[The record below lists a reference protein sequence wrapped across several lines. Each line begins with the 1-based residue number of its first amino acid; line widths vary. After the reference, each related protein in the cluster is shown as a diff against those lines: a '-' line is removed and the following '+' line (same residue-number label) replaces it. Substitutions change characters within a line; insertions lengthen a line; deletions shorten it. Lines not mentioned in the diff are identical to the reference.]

1 MKSAYLTLGL
11 PGNAAQEDIEDA
23 LKKATAH
30 YSHAHLAEHPDDIA
44 RLQEIREAYKILS
57 SPEMRAA
64 HDRKLLNAVKQSAPQ
79 PRIVIEEA
87 TPPWYSKPLNV
98 MILAMLGLF
107 AVGGYMNYSR
117 NQVMK
122 AKLVQEQMA
131 QKLAAENA
139 ARVAAEEAQSN
150 AEKARQQA
158 EHTAQEQRLRVES
171 NMVARNAAYAD
182 AAQQAAFN
190 RQLDS
195 ERREAQRKEAEIKSQ
210 DRQNAQEAQRRLA
223 ADQQRIRELCYQQ
236 YRKTQC

>member
-1 MKSAYLTLGL
+1 MKSAYLILGL
-11 PGNAAQEDIEDA
+11 PGNAAQEDIEEA

-30 YSHAHLAEHPDDIA
+30 YSHAHLTEHPQDLA

-57 SPEMRAA
+57 NVEMRAA
-64 HDRKLLNAVKQSAPQ
+64 HDRKLATAVKPVAPP
-79 PRIVIEEA
+79 PRIVVEENVA
-87 TPPWYSKPLNV
+87 PWYSKPLNV
-98 MILAMLGLF
+98 MVLAMLGLF

-122 AKLVQEQMA
+122 AKLVQEQME

-139 ARVAAEEAQSN
+139 ARAAAEEAQSN
-150 AEKARQQA
+150 ADKARQQA
-158 EHTAQEQRLRVES
+158 EFSAREQRLRIES
-171 NMVARNAAYAD
+171 AMVARNAAYAD

-190 RQLDS
+190 RQLDN

-210 DRQNAQEAQRRLA
+210 ERQNAQEAQRRLA

-236 YRKTQC
+236 YRKSQC

>member
-11 PGNAAQEDIEDA
+11 PGNAAQEDIEEA

-30 YSHAHLAEHPDDIA
+30 YSHAHLAEHPQDLA

-57 SPEMRAA
+57 SAEMRAA
-64 HDRKLLNAVKQSAPQ
+64 HDRKLANTVKAVAPP

-98 MILAMLGLF
+98 MVLVMFSLF
-107 AVGGYMNYSR
+107 AIGGYMNYSR
-117 NQVMK
+117 NQVQK
-122 AKLVQEQMA
+122 AKLAQEQME
-131 QKLAAENA
+131 QKAAAENA
-139 ARVAAEEAQSN
+139 ARAAAEEAQNN

-158 EHTAQEQRLRVES
+158 EHVAQEQRLRIES
-171 NMVARNAAYAD
+171 NMAMRNAAYAD

-195 ERREAQRKEAEIKSQ
+195 ERREAQRKEAEIRSQ
-210 DRQNAQEAQRRLA
+210 ERQNAQEAQRRLA